1 MQGLWGKITEQTK
14 AYADITH
21 AIDNGSFP
29 ISLHGL
35 SEEALFQLFA
45 RYADEC
51 QVVLVFSQDHQARA
65 ARTMIQSFVTGIVHY
80 FPARPT
86 YFYDIEAFS
95 HENMNQRLRTLHHLQ
110 RGSKGI
116 YVTCTE
122 AMMNPML
129 PKKQYGELRLVVGQ
143 MIEPQKVIESL
154 VKLGYRRETMIEGPG
169 QFSARGGIIDCFP
182 SDAEDP
188 LRLEF
193 FDIEIDSI
201 RSFDLGTQRSFENS
215 QEALIPAAVEFI
227 LTQDQR
233 QRVAVGIEKDLAETT
248 KKEKHGAERTK
259 RVEKFEK
266 VIHQIESDLPLP
278 SAALCYPYLEES
290 ESLLNW
296 LQADAVLV
304 LEEPDR
310 ILEAG
315 RDQQHQFHHRLE
327 ELHLAGETLSRH
339 AEALLPFEQL
349 PLENRR
355 LITSTRLLK
364 NSRFFAPKALVQVRT
379 KANPVFHRKF
389 ELLAQETKRLLARD
403 GTVVFFTGSTERA
416 LALKQ
421 YLEEARIPVLSDFQ
435 TQPGFVT
442 ISKESLNQGFEYIDE
457 KIFLFG
463 EAEVYGGSK
472 RKRRKREKEKSRRIE
487 TFMDLKVGDY
497 VVHEEFGI
505 GQYQGIEQ
513 KVILGIKRD
522 YLIVQYRGTDRLYVP
537 VDQMQILQKFIGGDA
552 GSPRLNKMGSDDWKR
567 TKQTARKAIEIMAR
581 ELLEHYAKRE
591 SVKGYA
597 FSDDNEWQRQ
607 FEDLFPYEE
616 TQDQLQCIE
625 EIKSDMQKPSPMDRL
640 LCGDVGYGKTEVAL
654 RAAFKAV
661 LDGKQVAILVPTTI
675 LAQQHYNTFLSR
687 FQEFPVKVEMLS
699 RFRTAKQQQS
709 IFRDVKAG
717 NIDVIVG
724 THRILSK
731 NLQYKDLGLLIVDEE
746 QRFGVRHK
754 EAMKMMK
761 ASVDVLTLS
770 ATPIPRTLHM
780 SMIGV
785 RDLSVIDEP
794 PEERLPVQTFV
805 VEYQEE
811 LVRDAIRRELEREG
825 QVYFVFN
832 RVKGIRS
839 MQGKLQKLIPEAR
852 IAVAH
857 GQMGERELEA
867 VMVAFLD
874 GEIDVLIST
883 TIIETGMDIPN
894 VNTMIIFDADR
905 LGLSQLYQL
914 RGRIGRSNR
923 LAFAYFTFQ
932 KNKVLSEVAE
942 KRLKAI
948 REFTE
953 FGAGFKI
960 AMRDLEIRGAGNL
973 LGAEQHGHMASIGY
987 DLYVKYLEQAVSL
1000 YTGSLELGSE
1010 ESESKLELQ
1019 VDAYIP
1025 DEYIQDAEQKIRM
1038 YKRIATIES
1047 TADYSEILDELID
1060 RFGEPP
1066 AALIN
1071 LMRIAKVRAGAKH
1084 AGFST
1089 ISHTKKGVV
1098 MNFAKALSFTPEL
1111 GKMLMDHYARMVDFD
1126 LSTEFP
1132 KIFLLK
1138 RDCTAEEALLLME
1151 EAVGMICEFF
1161 KN

>member
-1 MQGLWGKITEQTK
+1 MQRLWAQITENTK
-14 AYADITH
+14 AYQGILH
-21 AIDNGSFP
+21 ALENGDYP
-29 ISLHGL
+29 VSLHGL
-35 SEEALFQLFA
+35 SEEALIQLFA
-45 RYADEC
+45 RLGVER
-51 QVVLVFSQDHQARA
+51 QVLLVFSQDHQARA
-65 ARTMIQSFVTGIVHY
+65 ARAALQSFAPEHVRY

-95 HENMNQRLRTLHHLQ
+95 HENMNQRLRTLHDLQ

-116 YVTCTE
+116 YVTSTE

-129 PKKQYGELRLVVGQ
+129 PKSQYGELILEVGQ
-143 MIEPQKVIESL
+143 TIEPEAVIAQL
-154 VKLGYRRETMIEGPG
+154 VQLGYRREAMIEGPG

-188 LRLEF
+188 LRIEF
-193 FDIEIDSI
+193 FDIEVDSI
-201 RSFDLGTQRSFENS
+201 RDFDLNTQRSFENR
-215 QEALIPAAVEFI
+215 QLAAIPAALEFV
-227 LTQDQR
+227 LTREQR
-233 QRVAVGIEKDLAETT
+233 MQLAEGFRADLEMTIRHEKD
-248 KKEKHGAERTK
+248 GAERSK

-266 VIHQIESDLPLP
+266 VIHQVESDLPLP
-278 SAALCYPYLEES
+278 SAALCFPYLEETAC
-290 ESLLNW
+290 LLDW
-296 LQADAVLV
+296 MDREAVIL
-304 LEEPDR
+304 LDEPDR
-310 ILEAG
+310 ILEAA
-315 RDQQHQFHHRLE
+315 REQQHQFHQRLE

-339 AEALLPFEQL
+339 GGALLPFEQL
-349 PLENRR
+349 PLSKRPV
-355 LITSTRLLK
+355 ITSTRLVK
-364 NSRFFAPKALVQVRT
+364 NSRFFAPKALLQVRT

-389 ELLAQETKRLLARD
+389 ELLAQEVRRLVERK
-403 GTVVFFTGSTERA
+403 GTVVLFTGSTERA
-416 LALKQ
+416 EALQ
-421 YLEEARIPVLSDFQ
+421 RYLEEARIPVLSETKFE
-435 TQPGFVT
+435 PGFATVT
-442 ISKESLNQGFEYIDE
+442 KDSLSQGFEYIDE
-457 KIFLFG
+457 RVFLFG
-463 EAEVYGGSK
+463 EAEIYGATK

-487 TFMDLKVGDY
+487 TFMDLKIGDY

-505 GQYQGIEQ
+505 GQYLGIEQ
-513 KVILGIKRD
+513 KVILGVKRD

-537 VDQMQILQKFIGGDA
+537 VDNMQILQKFIGGDA
-552 GSPRLNKMGSDDWKR
+552 GSPRLNKMGSDEWKK
-567 TKQTARKAIEIMAR
+567 TKHTAKKAIEDMAR
-581 ELLEHYAKRE
+581 ELLEHYAKRT

-597 FSDDNEWQRQ
+597 FSGDNEWQRQ

-625 EIKSDMQKPSPMDRL
+625 EIKGDMQKSSPMDRL

-661 LDGKQVAILVPTTI
+661 LDGKQVAVLVPTTI
-675 LAQQHYNTFLSR
+675 LAQQHFNTFLSR

-699 RFRTAKQQQS
+699 RFRTAKQQTK

-717 NIDVIVG
+717 NVDVLVG

-731 NLQYKDLGLLIVDEE
+731 QLEFHDLGLLIVDEE

-754 EAMKMMK
+754 ETMKMLK
-761 ASVDVLTLS
+761 RSVDVLTLS

-794 PEERLPVQTFV
+794 PEARLPVQTFV

-811 LVRDAIRRELEREG
+811 LVRDAVRRELERDG

-832 RVKGIRS
+832 RVKGIRT
-839 MQGKLQKLIPEAR
+839 MQAKLQRLVPEAR
-852 IAVAH
+852 VAVAH
-857 GQMGERELEA
+857 GQMSERELES
-867 VMVAFLD
+867 VMVAFLE
-874 GEIDVLIST
+874 GEIDILVST
-883 TIIETGMDIPN
+883 TIIETGLDIPN

-932 KNKVLSEVAE
+932 KDKVLSEVAE

-973 LGAEQHGHMASIGY
+973 LGAEQHGHMAAIGY
-987 DLYVKYLEQAVSL
+987 DLYVKYLEQAVNM
-1000 YTGSLELGSE
+1000 YTGSLETTE
-1010 ESESKLELQ
+1010 DAVEPKLEIQ

-1025 DEYIQDAEQKIRM
+1025 DSYIQDAEQKIRM
-1038 YKRIATIES
+1038 YKRIATIERQD
-1047 TADYSEILDELID
+1047 DYSEILDELID
-1060 RFGEPP
+1060 RFGEPSAP
-1066 AALIN
+1066 VVN
-1071 LMRIAKVRAGAKH
+1071 LMRIAKSKAEAKRS
-1084 AGFST
+1084 GLST
-1089 ISHTKKGVV
+1089 VTHTKKGVV
-1098 MNFAKALSFTPEL
+1098 FTFEKTLSFTPEL
-1111 GKMLMDHYARMVDFD
+1111 GKGLMDKYGRMVDFD

-1132 KIFLLK
+1132 KIILIK
-1138 RDCTAEEALLLME
+1138 RDATAQEALDLME
-1151 EAVGMICEFF
+1151 EALGDICEFF

>member
-1 MQGLWGKITEQTK
+1 MQRIWERITEKTK
-14 AYADITH
+14 AYQDILH
-21 AIDNGSFP
+21 ALENGSYP
-29 ISLHGL
+29 VSLHGL
-35 SEEALFQLFA
+35 SEEALIQLFA
-45 RYADEC
+45 RLGADR
-51 QVVLVFSQDHQARA
+51 QVLLVFSQDHQARA
-65 ARTMIQSFVTGIVHY
+65 ARAALSSFAADRVRV

-95 HENMNQRLRTLHHLQ
+95 HENMNQRLRTLHDLQ
-110 RGSKGI
+110 RGTKGI
-116 YVTCTE
+116 YLTSTE

-129 PKKQYGELRLVVGQ
+129 PPSQYGELLLEVGQ
-143 MIEPQKVIESL
+143 TMAPDEVVAQL
-154 VKLGYRRETMIEGPG
+154 VQLGYRRETMIEGPG

-188 LRLEF
+188 VRIEF

-201 RSFDLGTQRSFENS
+201 RSFDLNTQRSFENLIKV
-215 QEALIPAAVEFI
+215 AIPAALEFI
-227 LTQDQR
+227 LSEDQR
-233 QRVAVGIEKDLAETT
+233 DALVKGIRADL
-248 KKEKHGAERTK
+248 ERTTRREKESAEKTK
-259 RVEKFEK
+259 RIEKFEK
-266 VIHQIESDLPLP
+266 VLHQIESDLPLP
-278 SAALCYPYLEES
+278 SASLCFPYLS
-290 ESLLNW
+290 ESVCLLDW
-296 LQADAVLV
+296 MEQDAVIL
-304 LEEPDR
+304 LDEPDR
-310 ILEAG
+310 ILEAA

-327 ELHLAGETLSRH
+327 ELHLAGETLSH
-339 AEALLPFEQL
+339 HVDALIPFEQL
-349 PLENRR
+349 PLSNRPV
-355 LITSTRLLK
+355 ITSTRLLK

-389 ELLAQETKRLLARD
+389 ELLAQEVKRLVERD
-403 GTVVFFTGSTERA
+403 GTVVLFTGSTERA
-416 LALKQ
+416 EALQ
-421 YLEEARIPVLSDFQ
+421 HYLEEARIPVLKETKFE
-435 TQPGFVT
+435 PGFVT
-442 ISKESLNQGFEYIDE
+442 VTKESLAQGFEYIDE
-457 KIFLFG
+457 RIFLFG
-463 EAEVYGGSK
+463 QAEIYGATK
-472 RKRRKREKEKSRRIE
+472 QKRRKRGKEKSRRIE

-513 KVILGIKRD
+513 KVILGVKRD

-537 VDQMQILQKFIGGDA
+537 VDNMQILQKFIGGDA
-552 GSPRLNKMGSDDWKR
+552 GSPRLNKMGSDDWKKTKR
-567 TKQTARKAIEIMAR
+567 TVKKAIEDMAR
-581 ELLEHYAKRE
+581 ELLEHYAKR
-591 SVKGYA
+591 SAVKGYA
-597 FSDDNEWQRQ
+597 FSGDNEWQRQ

-625 EIKSDMQKPSPMDRL
+625 EIKSDMEKASPMDRL

-661 LDGKQVAILVPTTI
+661 LDGKQVAVLVPTTI

-699 RFRTAKQQQS
+699 RFRTAKQQTR

-717 NIDVIVG
+717 NIDVLVG

-731 NLQYKDLGLLIVDEE
+731 ELAFNDLGLLIVDEE

-754 EAMKMMK
+754 ESMKMLK

-794 PEERLPVQTFV
+794 PEARLPVQTFV

-811 LVRDAIRRELEREG
+811 LVRDAVLRELERDG

-832 RVKGIRS
+832 RVKGIRT
-839 MQGKLQKLIPEAR
+839 MQAKLQRLVPEAR
-852 IAVAH
+852 VAVAH
-857 GQMGERELEA
+857 GQMSERELEA
-867 VMVAFLD
+867 VMVAFLE
-874 GEIDVLIST
+874 GEIDILVST
-883 TIIETGMDIPN
+883 TIIETGLDIPN

-932 KNKVLSEVAE
+932 KDKVLSEVAE

-973 LGAEQHGHMASIGY
+973 LGAQQHGHMAAIGY
-987 DLYVKYLEQAVSL
+987 DLYVKYLEQAVDM
-1000 YTGSLELGSE
+1000 YTGRLETTDEALE
-1010 ESESKLELQ
+1010 TKLEIQ
-1019 VDAYIP
+1019 VDAFIP
-1025 DEYIQDAEQKIRM
+1025 DGYIQDDEQKIRM
-1038 YKRIATIES
+1038 YKRIATIE
-1047 TADYSEILDELID
+1047 TDEDYSEILDELID
-1060 RFGEPP
+1060 RFGEPSLP
-1066 AALIN
+1066 VVN
-1071 LMRIAKVRAGAKH
+1071 LMRIAKLKGSSKR

-1089 ISHTKKGVV
+1089 VAHTKKGVV
-1098 MNFAKALSFTPEL
+1098 FTFARTLSFTPEL
-1111 GKMLMDHYARMVDFD
+1111 GKALMDHYGRMVDFD

-1132 KIFLLK
+1132 KIFLIK
-1138 RDCTAEEALLLME
+1138 RDAAAQDALTLME
-1151 EAVGMICEFF
+1151 EAAGIICEFF